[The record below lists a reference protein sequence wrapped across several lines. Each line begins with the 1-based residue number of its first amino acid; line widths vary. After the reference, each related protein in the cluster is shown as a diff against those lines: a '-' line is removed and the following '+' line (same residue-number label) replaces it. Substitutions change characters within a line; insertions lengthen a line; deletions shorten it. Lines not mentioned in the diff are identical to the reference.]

1 MAGFR
6 RAAAAG
12 CRRRERR
19 APGHAQADRSPA
31 GGELAHGFQFLRR
44 GGQGGL
50 DRGDFAEPAL
60 LPGLLE
66 AIEEGGVDLLEPWPL
81 SWVNA
86 KEGASGTGVFMR
98 ARGPVV
104 TAADA
109 ESDLPQLEVGQELLP
124 LRCGKVAVFLAGP
137 FGPAAGDERAM
148 VSDHVLGVDRGV
160 AHRGVQDG
168 VAADLRGDVRGAARI
183 AGRR

>member
-1 MAGFR
+1 MAGVR

-12 CRRRERR
+12 CRRRECR
-19 APGHAQADRSPA
+19 APGHAQADGSTA

-66 AIEEGGVDLLEPWPL
+66 AIEEIGVDLLEPWSL

-86 KEGASGTGVFMR
+86 EEGA
-98 ARGPVV
+98 P
-104 TAADA
+104 DA
-109 ESDLPQLEVGQELLP
+109 PLTDLTSMSRQ
-124 LRCGKVAVFLAGP
+124 
-137 FGPAAGDERAM
+137 
-148 VSDHVLGVDRGV
+148 
-160 AHRGVQDG
+160 
-168 VAADLRGDVRGAARI
+168 VAACF
-183 AGRR
+183 RRRVASLSA